1 MWADYFKYA
10 IGTLRKRKLRSW
22 LTMIGIFIGIA
33 AIVSLLSL
41 GEGLRV
47 AITSQFGFLSADV
60 LSVQAGGM
68 QMGPPGTGVI
78 TPFTIDDAKT
88 LSKVQGVEAAIPRL
102 VRSGTL
108 EYNDKLAR
116 GYSISVPSGKNRKI
130 IERVANLEV
139 DEGRLLRDEDS
150 YGLVLGATF
159 KEEDIFGKPISVGQQ
174 VLLNGKKFK
183 VLGILEKKGSFM
195 VDGAVIMNED
205 IFRELEDD
213 NKKADIIVVVV
224 KNQKEMDLV
233 QERVEKLL
241 RKERNVDEG
250 EEDFDVTSP
259 QAAVESL
266 NDTLFAVQLFV
277 YIIAGISL
285 LVGGIGIM
293 NTMNTAV
300 IERTKEIGIMKSIGA
315 KNKDIFMLFFIE
327 SGFLGSAG
335 GIIGTILGS
344 LIAISLSALANMG
357 TSAGLI
363 QTYFPW
369 WLIPGA
375 ILFSFLVGSIAGITP
390 ALSAARLKP
399 VDALRAI
406 K

>member
-1 MWADYFKYA
+1 M
-10 IGTLRKRKLRSW
+10 
-22 LTMIGIFIGIA
+22 
-33 AIVSLLSL
+33 
-41 GEGLRV
+41 
-47 AITSQFGFLSADV
+47 
-60 LSVQAGGM
+60 
-68 QMGPPGTGVI
+68 
-78 TPFTIDDAKT
+78 
-88 LSKVQGVEAAIPRL
+88 
-102 VRSGTL
+102 
-108 EYNDKLAR
+108 
-116 GYSISVPSGKNRKI
+116 
-130 IERVANLEV
+130 
-139 DEGRLLRDEDS
+139 
-150 YGLVLGATF
+150 
-159 KEEDIFGKPISVGQQ
+159 
-174 VLLNGKKFK
+174 
-183 VLGILEKKGSFM
+183 
-195 VDGAVIMNED
+195 
-205 IFRELEDD
+205 
-213 NKKADIIVVVV
+213 
-224 KNQKEMDLV
+224 
-233 QERVEKLL
+233 
-241 RKERNVDEG
+241 
-250 EEDFDVTSP
+250 
-259 QAAVESL
+259 